1 MQDLR
6 EIEAIKQLKYKY
18 LRCVDL
24 KRWDE
29 LRECFAEDAT
39 SAYGDGQYSFRGREQ
54 IMEFLIAR
62 MDRPTF
68 ITFHHCHHPEIQ
80 LTSSTTAVGI
90 WAMEGMGIDLQ
101 AGTINHCAAY
111 YHDEYVQ
118 RNGQWQIALTGY
130 DYLYDAV
137 QSLADTPSLRLTQ
150 NRFAK

>member
-1 MQDLR
+1 
-6 EIEAIKQLKYKY
+6 
-18 LRCVDL
+18 
-24 KRWDE
+24 
-29 LRECFAEDAT
+29 
-39 SAYGDGQYSFRGREQ
+39 
-54 IMEFLIAR
+54 
-62 MDRPTF
+62 
-68 ITFHHCHHPEIQ
+68 
-80 LTSSTTAVGI
+80 
-90 WAMEGMGIDLQ
+90 MEGMGIDLQ